1 MTPEFVIGLA
11 RQALETMLMVSLP
24 ILLVGLTVGLVIS
37 VFQSVTQIQ
46 EMTLSF
52 VPKIVVTFIALL
64 LFGGWMMSKITDY
77 TREILVQFPNWIQ

>member
-52 VPKIVVTFIALL
+52 VPKIVVTFLALL